1 MKRLAFIAPILCAA
15 CGGAR
20 GAGEGTHCPTDHSV
34 ELGLQEEVN
43 KLAGCTTLPG
53 IVIRT
58 GAPID
63 VAPLKDLEEITG
75 DVSIGPTIGLDEIA
89 FNGVLRVGG
98 TIRASNNSSLRGL
111 FFPRVER
118 VGRIEIENN
127 AVMTSISLPRLVTV
141 DSSMV
146 IADNSALELI
156 TASSLATV
164 GKELVIAGHVKLS
177 MVEMSALTHVEA
189 ARIEGNPMLSADV
202 VDALTSKSSL
212 HQPPT
217 P

>member
-1 MKRLAFIAPILCAA
+1 MKRATLIAPILCVA

-20 GAGEGTHCPTDHSV
+20 TAGDGTRCPTDHSV
-34 ELGLQEEVN
+34 ELGLQEEVD

-63 VAPLKDLEEITG
+63 VAPLKDLEEVTG
-75 DVSIGPTIGLDEIA
+75 DISIGPTIGLDEVA

-98 TIRASNNSSLRGL
+98 TIRVSNNSSLRGL

-127 AVMTSISLPRLVTV
+127 AVLMSISLPRLVTV

-146 IADNSALELI
+146 IADNGALELV
-156 TASSLATV
+156 TASSLVTV
-164 GKELVIAGHVKLS
+164 GKELVIAGHAQLS
-177 MVEMSALTHVEA
+177 MVEMAALAHVEA
-189 ARIEGNPMLSADV
+189 ARIESNPKLSADV
-202 VDALTSKSSL
+202 VDALTRKSSL